1 MPRRKPKKHDL
12 SKEQE
17 MQLKEKLDSIILAD
31 EMLAGLEAPDIP
43 PIKEPRILNVNS
55 VKSEVETEARSIL
68 ESLSKFYN
76 DFDDVDEE
84 NYLKKKQKI
93 DALNISTL
101 AFQIRTAQHAISKII
116 EEIDSGRVERGLF
129 EVLAQ
134 LQNQL
139 MQMPKNFSTYMNQME
154 KNYKE
159 LKAEKDKEPGNISMD
174 ENGKIIENFENS
186 ETLKVRGTKS
196 LMESLQNSIKNGS
209 KIKEA
214 EIVEEKIADDLINP
228 RTKKV
233 TSDLAGPSDDDIDF
247 EIEDDL
253 FE

>member
-17 MQLKEKLDSIILAD
+17 MQLKEKLDSIVLAD
-31 EMLAGLEAPDIP
+31 EMLSGLGVPDIP
-43 PIKEPRILNVNS
+43 PIKEPRILNVNT

-76 DFDDVDEE
+76 DFDDVDED

-159 LKAEKDKEPGNISMD
+159 LKSEKDKSPENISLD
-174 ENGKIIENFENS
+174 ENGKVIDNLENS
-186 ETLKVRGTKS
+186 EALKVRGTKS

-209 KIKEA
+209 KIKDA
-214 EIVEEKIADDLINP
+214 DIVEEKVADDLINP
-228 RTKKV
+228 RTKTV
-233 TSDLAGPSDDDIDF
+233 TSDLAGPSDDDVDF
-247 EIEDDL
+247 EIEDEL